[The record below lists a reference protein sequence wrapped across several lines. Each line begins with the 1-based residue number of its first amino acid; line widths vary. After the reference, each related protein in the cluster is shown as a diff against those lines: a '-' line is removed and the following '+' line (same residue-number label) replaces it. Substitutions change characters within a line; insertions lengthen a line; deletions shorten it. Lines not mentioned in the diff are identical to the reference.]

1 MRINNSGALGG
12 KRMNELMNK
21 ENQISFWDIPEDTQK
36 LFTTD
41 EVGKILNVK
50 PSNISSMVYRYGIK
64 KIIKTTNKGRTYYF
78 DYKAMREIKAYF
90 DRRNKEREAKGL
102 QRLEAEPTEKYSIE
116 ELKKLHPLVTD
127 ERCFLMSYWPE
138 TLPKCFEDL
147 EV

>member
-1 MRINNSGALGG
+1 MEI
-12 KRMNELMNK
+12 K
-21 ENQISFWDIPEDTQK
+21 ERFSFGDIPEDTQK

-50 PSNISSMVYRYGIK
+50 PNNVSSMAFRLGIK
-64 KIIKTTNKGRTYYF
+64 KIVKATNKGRTYYF

-102 QRLEAEPTEKYSIE
+102 PRLEAEPTVKYTLE
-116 ELKKLHPLVTD
+116 ELKQMHPLVTD
-127 ERCFLMSYWPE
+127 ERCFKMSFWPE

-147 EV
+147 ED

>member
-1 MRINNSGALGG
+1 MEI
-12 KRMNELMNK
+12 K
-21 ENQISFWDIPEDTQK
+21 ERFSFWDIPEDTQK

-50 PSNISSMVYRYGIK
+50 PDNISSMVYRYGIK
-64 KIIKTTNKGRTYYF
+64 KILKATNKGRTYYF

-102 QRLEAEPTEKYSIE
+102 QRLEAEPTVKYSIE

-127 ERCFLMSYWPE
+127 ERCFQLSYWPE

-147 EV
+147 ENK